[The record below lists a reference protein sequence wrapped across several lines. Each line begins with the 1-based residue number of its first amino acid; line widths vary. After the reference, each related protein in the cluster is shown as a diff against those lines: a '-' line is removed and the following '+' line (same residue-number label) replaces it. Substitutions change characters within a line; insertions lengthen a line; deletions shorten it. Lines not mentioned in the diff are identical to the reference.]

1 MLDLH
6 ECSAAV
12 ACTVL
17 SCHLQDLRAT
27 PPQADLVVV
36 TGKGLGSGDEG
47 PVLKRATRAHL
58 AEIGASA
65 HQIGAWTGHAS
76 LSEVSHYTRA
86 ADKKVILLGAEQERN
101 AENSIE
107 KFPDRSEK

>member
-1 MLDLH
+1 MDLH

-36 TGKGLGSGDEG
+36 TGKGLGSGDDG
-47 PVLKRATRAHL
+47 PVLKHATRAHL
-58 AEIGASA
+58 AEIGGPK
-65 HQIGAWTGHAS
+65 IT
-76 LSEVSHYTRA
+76 EVPSNDGCFMLLRA
-86 ADKKVILLGAEQERN
+86 DVESWLKAEGGT
-101 AENSIE
+101 
-107 KFPDRSEK
+107 